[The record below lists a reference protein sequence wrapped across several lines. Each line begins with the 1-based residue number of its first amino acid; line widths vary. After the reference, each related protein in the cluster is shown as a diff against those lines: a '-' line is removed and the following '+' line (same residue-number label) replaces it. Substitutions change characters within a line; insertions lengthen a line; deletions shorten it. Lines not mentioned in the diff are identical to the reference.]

1 MLNLKERPR
10 MIDNAPAAE
19 IAPAQLT
26 PALPIRAG
34 QNAGGSTD
42 GSVLGA
48 GKRALLKIAAGIAK
62 FGSVLTGP
70 PMSERGRFR
79 YAATASKI
87 QMHRGIAANWRQFP
101 SR

>member
-1 MLNLKERPR
+1 MLNLKERPQ
-10 MIDNAPAAE
+10 MIDNAPAAG
-19 IAPAQLT
+19 IAPAPLT
-26 PALPIRAG
+26 PVLPIRAG

-48 GKRALLKIAAGIAK
+48 GNRAFLKIAAGIAK
-62 FGSVLTGP
+62 FGGVLSGP
-70 PMSERGRFR
+70 PMTERGRFR

-87 QMHRGIAANWRQFP
+87 QTHQGIAANWRQFP

>member
-1 MLNLKERPR
+1 MLNLKERPQ
-10 MIDNAPAAE
+10 MIDNAPAAG
-19 IAPAQLT
+19 IAPAPLT

-48 GKRALLKIAAGIAK
+48 GKRALLKITAGIAR
-62 FGSVLTGP
+62 FGSVLSGP
-70 PMSERGRFR
+70 PMTERGRFR

-87 QMHRGIAANWRQFP
+87 QTHRGIAAIWRQFP

>member
-1 MLNLKERPR
+1 MLNLKERHQ
-10 MIDNAPAAE
+10 MIDNAPAAG

-26 PALPIRAG
+26 PVRPIRAG

-62 FGSVLTGP
+62 FGSVLSGP
-70 PMSERGRFR
+70 PMTERGRFR

-87 QMHRGIAANWRQFP
+87 QTHRGIAAIWRQFP

>member
-1 MLNLKERPR
+1 MLNLKERPQ
-10 MIDNAPAAE
+10 MIDNAPAAG

-26 PALPIRAG
+26 PVLPIRAG

-48 GKRALLKIAAGIAK
+48 GKRKLLKIAAGIAK

-87 QMHRGIAANWRQFP
+87 QTQRGIAANWRQFP